1 MSFLF
6 GGATQVKRDPI
17 RDYQRD
23 LRHSVRSMEREDIK
37 AASQER
43 ALLASISK
51 HAKEQR
57 LDLCKAKA
65 KELVRLREHRHRI
78 VTMKGHMATLQHQ
91 LSTVQSAKVMQETM
105 AKTTTLLRS
114 LNTRLDAKAIYKMLM
129 EFEKQSTNFSDG
141 QEIVEG
147 TLDDI
152 FEADNEQA
160 TTDQA
165 VAGVFQELG
174 LEMEMNLPS
183 SRHELHGIFA
193 NDANLEARLQNLKSS

>member
-65 KELVRLREHRHRI
+65 KELVRLRAHRHRI

-160 TTDQA
+160 TTD
-165 VAGVFQELG
+165 LG

>member
-65 KELVRLREHRHRI
+65 KELVRLRAHRHRI

-183 SRHELHGIFA
+183 SRHELHGFFA
-193 NDANLEARLQNLKSS
+193 NDANLETRLQNLKSS

>member
-65 KELVRLREHRHRI
+65 KELVRLRAHRHRI